1 QALVL
6 YAADRRLEAFFGASV
21 HGAPDHAD
29 FLLATSIHVGRV
41 LPIALDYPRGVLP
54 PDDSMTGRHYPHA
67 EGVHLVDRALHE
79 GPEARDDVGIIAE
92 GLDLEALVLARVE
105 LVVEDAVA
113 EHAEAAERVA
123 GKEGSRGRLEG
134 DHGLGP
140 MNVGRL
146 HEG

>member
-92 GLDLEALVLARVE
+92 GLDLE
-105 LVVEDAVA
+105 DAVA